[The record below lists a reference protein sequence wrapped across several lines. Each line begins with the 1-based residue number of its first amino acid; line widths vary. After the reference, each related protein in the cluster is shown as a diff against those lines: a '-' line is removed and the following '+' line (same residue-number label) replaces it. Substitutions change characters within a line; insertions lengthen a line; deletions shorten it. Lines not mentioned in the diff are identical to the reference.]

1 MVKTKPRQWV
11 LSDWLRFITNG
22 DFQMNIGV
30 VGLGIVG
37 SSVKVGFEELG
48 NDVFGHDLT
57 LDTNLRDVLDTD
69 ICYICV
75 PTPPSENGS
84 CDVSIVESVVRDL
97 SALNYNGLVIIKST
111 VEPGTTERLSSKY
124 KNLQVGFVP
133 EFLRERCAI
142 LRFYRKSR
150 RLYNRSG
157 YKKTI

>member
-1 MVKTKPRQWV
+1 
-11 LSDWLRFITNG
+11 
-22 DFQMNIGV
+22 MNIGV

-37 SSVKVGFEELG
+37 SAVKVGFEELG

-111 VEPGTTERLSSKY
+111 VELGTSGRLSSKY
-124 KNLQVGFVP
+124 KNF
-133 EFLRERCAI
+133 FLR
-142 LRFYRKSR
+142 
-150 RLYNRSG
+150 
-157 YKKTI
+157 TIISKWINVQHAVETTWSLVDKLCVSICYVLIIKR

>member
-1 MVKTKPRQWV
+1 
-11 LSDWLRFITNG
+11 
-22 DFQMNIGV
+22 MNIGV

-37 SSVKVGFEELG
+37 SAVKVGFEELG

-111 VEPGTTERLSSKY
+111 VEPGLLKDYLVNIKIY
-124 KNLQVGFVP
+124 KLV
-133 EFLRERCAI
+133 
-142 LRFYRKSR
+142 
-150 RLYNRSG
+150 LYQSF
-157 YKKTI
+157 